1 MGGGVFSE
9 LSLTVLRRKGP
20 VRNSIGGLGGDAPV
34 GRRIPLLKKI
44 VRIPYS
50 LPALSVITKSRIR
63 VSRLALIRQHTLWNI
78 HLPTIQPYYAVK
90 SNPDPT
96 LLKWIRAQKTI
107 RVDCASP
114 GEMDLCL
121 RTGFETEDILYANTM
136 KAGEDLQGAA
146 DRGIR
151 YTTTDSVEGVH
162 QLAGTSWRPT
172 VLVRLAVDDRHSRS
186 PFSIKFG
193 ATEDEWKPIVAAL
206 RQFGIPLGGVSFH
219 VGSASSSPEAF
230 TNAIELCKQFQA
242 ATNTVLP
249 LVDIGGGFL
258 PNEDLFVKTAA
269 AVRKAQRNWIH
280 DPPTRWIA
288 EPGRF
293 FSAPTQTLLA
303 PIVFKKVSK
312 DKVRYLL
319 DESVYGQF
327 SGIVYDHAK
336 PQWKA
341 IRNGRSEEEKSSK
354 TAYFF
359 GKTCDSLDLI
369 AIQDGAPDYEVGD
382 VFAFPWMGAYSS
394 ASATT
399 FNGFDL
405 PAKSYI
411 NDTTHPLSN
420 LFNELTGEAQG
431 ITFPIETRSKVS
443 LSLCQA

>member
-1 MGGGVFSE
+1 
-9 LSLTVLRRKGP
+9 
-20 VRNSIGGLGGDAPV
+20 
-34 GRRIPLLKKI
+34 

-50 LPALSVITKSRIR
+50 LPALSVITKSRIL
-63 VSRLALIRQHTLWNI
+63 VSRLALIRQHALWNI

-96 LLKWIRAQKTI
+96 LLQWVRAQKTI

-121 RTGFETEDILYANTM
+121 RSGFDTEDILYANTM

-146 DRGIR
+146 DRNIR
-151 YTTTDSVEGVH
+151 FTTTDSVEGVH
-162 QLAGTSWRPT
+162 QIAGTAWRPT
-172 VLVRLAVDDRHSRS
+172 VIVRLAVDDRQSRS

-193 ATEDEWKPIVAAL
+193 ATEDEWKPILAAL
-206 RQFGIPLGGVSFH
+206 RRYNIPFGGVSFH

-230 TNAIELCKQFQA
+230 TNAIEQCQRFQETTA
-242 ATNTVLP
+242 TVLP
-249 LVDIGGGFL
+249 RVDIGGGFL
-258 PNEDLFVKTAA
+258 PNEDLFSKTASA
-269 AVRKAQRNWIH
+269 IRKAQREWIY
-280 DPPTRWIA
+280 DPPKQWIA

-293 FSAPTQTLLA
+293 FSAPVQTLLV
-303 PIVFKKVSK
+303 PIVFKKTSK

-327 SGIVYDHAK
+327 SGIVYDHAR
-336 PQWKA
+336 PLWKVVQA
-341 IRNGRSEEEKSSK
+341 RSERTTEKTS
-354 TAYFF
+354 YFF

-369 AIQDGAPDYEVGD
+369 AIQEGAPDYEVGD
-382 VFAFPWMGAYSS
+382 VFAFPWMGAYTS

-411 NDTTHPLSN
+411 NDTTHPLSP
-420 LFNELTGEAQG
+420 LFEELPQDAEG

-443 LSLCQA
+443 LSLVQA